1 MTKYFDF
8 LLDEKNASDIV
19 GSIPFAEYLDIRI
32 QQNINGEIIFL
43 LPFAEKNIGNPAIR
57 ALHGGIMASFAEC
70 AASLMIIGTVAHDHL
85 PKCVNQTTEYLSS
98 SKAVDTFAKVK
109 MNRVGKRVIHCAT
122 TCWQEEGKPVVISHA
137 RFLVGAAAEA

>member
-8 LLDEKNASDIV
+8 LLDEKNANDIV
-19 GSIPFAEYLDIRI
+19 SSIPFAQYLNIQI

-43 LPFAEKNIGNPAIR
+43 LPFAEKNIGNPVIR

-70 AASLMIIGTVAHDHL
+70 AATLMIIGTVAHDHL

-109 MNRVGKRVIHCAT
+109 MNRVGKRVIHSAT